1 VTTTLMAREMET
13 SGQITQPAEPL
24 VVLCLLAQ
32 RAKGSEPELESQR
45 DTAQD
50 PWKSGERTCD
60 SDTAARNES
69 EETTR
74 LAENLNREIRTLP
87 CRSRFPAAR
96 AALLGLY
103 SEDFAR
109 DARGNLS
116 CYDWCLQMLAG

>member
-1 VTTTLMAREMET
+1 M
-13 SGQITQPAEPL
+13 QPAEPL

-32 RAKGSEPELESQR
+32 RARGPEPDLESQR

-50 PWKSGERTCD
+50 PSKSGGRTCD

-74 LAENLNREIRTLP
+74 LAENLNCEIRTLL
-87 CRSRFPAAR
+87 CRSRFLAAR
-96 AALLGLY
+96 AALLGRY
-103 SEDFAR
+103 SEAFVR

-116 CYDWCLQMLAG
+116 CYGCGLQVLAG